1 MITSLMALIIIITNN
16 FLQIALFKN
25 LLEDGRPVMPFRW
38 QEAVTT
44 NFIFYLSALA
54 IPVALY
60 KCEKIKKN
68 YIFFFFLFFIIFGVI
83 ITGDRVNTILSI
95 VLILIFIYFYY
106 NIKVLISYLLVVSFV
121 LYILIGKLNYSSD
134 IKIKLISRYYD
145 FYNIVLVEK
154 FKNNYWNKHFVS
166 ATNIWENNKY
176 FGSGFR
182 SFRFECSAKKYN
194 ENESYINTKEGCTTH
209 PHNIYLEIISEN
221 GIFCLIFFIFFM
233 LNRIYLAIKKL
244 TSNLKLKN
252 NIEYMALF
260 SLLSY
265 LLIYLFP
272 IKSFGSFYNNYQSFL
287 FWFVLYLI
295 KKLSEKIYDKSK

>member
-1 MITSLMALIIIITNN
+1 
-16 FLQIALFKN
+16 
-25 LLEDGRPVMPFRW
+25 
-38 QEAVTT
+38 
-44 NFIFYLSALA
+44 
-54 IPVALY
+54 
-60 KCEKIKKN
+60 
-68 YIFFFFLFFIIFGVI
+68 
-83 ITGDRVNTILSI
+83 
-95 VLILIFIYFYY
+95 
-106 NIKVLISYLLVVSFV
+106 V

-194 ENESYINTKEGCTTH
+194 ENESYINTKEGCATH